1 MVACVRPL
9 SHLLSLTMS
18 LTMPLLACE
27 PALDLEFSG
36 LVLF

>member
-9 SHLLSLTMS
+9 NHLLS